1 MTNCY
6 GKGSLLEKT
15 TLSLALANRSA
26 ALVHLK
32 EFDLAVRD
40 IELAIESNYPEKQRY
55 KLYDRMGF
63 CHQQKGD
70 VAKARDAFK
79 MALDCL
85 EGSDLE
91 PDAVAS
97 WRKTLEK
104 SLSKLPEKKK
114 STGGS
119 TDINDPNDKMKFPDL
134 LGGPNRQIPNASSCL
149 SMEVDE
155 KAGRYYVA
163 AEDIKPG
170 QTLVCEKP
178 YSACLLPEKFMSH
191 CHHCFAR

>member
-1 MTNCY
+1 M
-6 GKGSLLEKT
+6 
-15 TLSLALANRSA
+15 SLALANRSA

-32 EFDLAVRD
+32 EFQLAVRD

-63 CHQQKGD
+63 CHQQMGET
-70 VAKARDAFK
+70 AKARVAFK
-79 MALDCL
+79 TALDSL
-85 EGSDLE
+85 EVSDLE
-91 PDAVAS
+91 AAAVES
-97 WRKTLEK
+97 WRTTLEK
-104 SLSKLPEKKK
+104 SLSKLSDRGKTA
-114 STGGS
+114 SVGS
-119 TDINDPNDKMKFPDL
+119 NMESRNIKFPDL
-134 LGGPNRQIPNASSCL
+134 LGGPNPQIPNASKNL

-155 KAGRYYVA
+155 NAGRYYVA

-178 YSACLLPEKFMSH
+178 YAACLLPEKFTSH